1 MSHVRMSMRAIAYD
15 ELAVGER
22 YEGSARTLTQTDLSL
37 ACMLSGDWHPI
48 HADVEFC
55 RAAGMPG
62 PMFHGP
68 YGILLAMGMATQLP
82 VFADPVVGATGLAEW
97 RYRRPLRVGDTVH
110 VRATIS
116 GKRMTSDGQ
125 RAIVDRRF
133 ELLGRDGELFQE
145 GYGGTMLRLASRGE
159 QS

>member
-1 MSHVRMSMRAIAYD
+1 MNTIALPYR
-15 ELAVGER
+15 ELAIGAS
-22 YEGSARTLTQTDLSL
+22 YEGTARTLTQTDLSL

-48 HADVEFC
+48 HADAEFC

-68 YGILLAMGMATQLP
+68 YGILLAMGMATSLP
-82 VFADPVVGATGLAEW
+82 AFADRVVGATGLAEW
-97 RYRRPLRVGDTVH
+97 RYRRPLLVGHTVR

-116 GKRMTSDGQ
+116 GKRMTSDGV

-133 ELLGRDGELFQE
+133 ELLGPDGEIFQE
-145 GYGGTMLRLASRGE
+145 GVGGTMLQLASEGE